1 MKRKGS
7 KLASAGY
14 LLKEGIRNIWSNR
27 TMSLASIGVLVSCL
41 LLTGSAVLL
50 SMNINQMMASVE
62 GNNSIQVYCKDE
74 VSSLRAVQI
83 REEIASMD
91 NVEECELVLRDEA
104 VEQML
109 EQYGDED
116 GALQSL
122 LGDNFLPHAFKLSM
136 KDLTN
141 YQETADAIMK
151 IDGIDKIIDYSYIAE
166 QLTSLDSMVNGAGMW
181 IVIILSVVSL
191 FIISNTIR
199 VTMFSR
205 QLEISIMKSVGATN
219 AFITIPFL
227 VQGMFLGLFSAALAS
242 GIIWYLYYLA
252 AGAVE
257 GIMPTLSVIPFSQVA
272 LPIILIFVGAGV
284 LTGTIGSAIS
294 IRRHLKHDARGI
306 YDVI

>member
-1 MKRKGS
+1 MNNKGS

-14 LLKEGIRNIWSNR
+14 LLKEGIRNVWSNR
-27 TMSLASIGVLVSCL
+27 TMSLASIGVLISCL
-41 LLTGSAVLL
+41 ILTGAAVLL
-50 SMNINQMMASVE
+50 SMNINQMMQSVE

-83 REEIASMD
+83 RETIASID

-104 VEQML
+104 VEQLL

-136 KDLTN
+136 KDLTR
-141 YQETADAIMK
+141 YQETADEIMK
-151 IDGIDKIIDYSYIAE
+151 IDGIDKIIDYSYIAQ
-166 QLTSLDSMVNGAGMW
+166 QLTSLDTMVNTAGMW

-219 AFITIPFL
+219 WFVRIPFM
-227 VQGMFLGLFSAALAS
+227 VEGMVIGLFS
-242 GIIWYLYYLA
+242 GILA
-252 AGAVE
+252 AFLLKIVYTQVCAAFTG
-257 GIMPTLSVIPFSQVA
+257 FSFFT
-272 LPIILIFVGAGV
+272 PMS
-284 LTGTIGSAIS
+284 LTGMSWKIDVIFIAVGILFGLIGGLIS
-294 IRRHLKHDARGI
+294 IGRYLKK
-306 YDVI
+306 DVGVVTL